1 MMNSMSFLLL
11 VGLLVTNMGA
21 NMNGTNGDELKW
33 TNFSDGVKQAAAANK
48 KVLIDVYTDW
58 CGWCKRMDSDT
69 YSDRNIKNYLSEK
82 YILVKLNA
90 ESSAKE
96 MLERGEFTDAQIA
109 SAFHVNG
116 YPTTI
121 FLDSNGQLI
130 TAAPGYMKPDEFI
143 QVLKYI
149 GEDYYKKMEFQDY
162 LKTLSV
168 PVK

>member
-1 MMNSMSFLLL
+1 
-11 VGLLVTNMGA
+11 
-21 NMNGTNGDELKW
+21 
-33 TNFSDGVKQAAAANK
+33 
-48 KVLIDVYTDW
+48 
-58 CGWCKRMDSDT
+58 MDSDT
-69 YSDRNIKNYLSEK
+69 YSDSDIKNYLSEK

-96 MLERGEFTDAQIA
+96 MLERGEVTDAQIA

-121 FLDSNGQLI
+121 FLDANGQLI

-162 LKTLSV
+162 LKTQNV
-168 PVK
+168 PAR